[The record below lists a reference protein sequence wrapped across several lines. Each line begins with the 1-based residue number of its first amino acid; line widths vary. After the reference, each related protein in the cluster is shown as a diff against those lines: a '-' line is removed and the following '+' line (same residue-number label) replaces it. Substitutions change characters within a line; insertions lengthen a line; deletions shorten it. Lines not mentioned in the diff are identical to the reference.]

1 MKQKLP
7 ALFLYFLAALFMINI
22 IQAAFTELIFDEA
35 YYWYYAQNL
44 SWGYFDHPPMVAF
57 LIHTG
62 SLLFNGELGIRFMS
76 CLLGVGTFLLIWD
89 LIDDPKKKDFIP
101 HFFILMFSMT
111 LLNAYGFF
119 ILPDTPL
126 LFFTALFLWVYKK
139 FLKSPNYLIS
149 IALGLVLAA
158 LMYSKYQAFLV
169 IFFVFL
175 SNLKLA
181 RSKFAWLAVFVSLIC
196 YAPHFLWLYNNDFV
210 SIKYH
215 LFDRPNRPYEFMDF
229 TLGFFLNLIAIFG
242 LTFPWIYR
250 SLFRTKATDLFTRA
264 LMFVS
269 YGILLFFFAS
279 SFQRR
284 VQTQWIIIICIP
296 MAILT
301 YQYMLQNSSTRR
313 WIYRLGLVNIVLLLY
328 LRIGLVFEQLFPIVY
343 ETHGNK
349 NWVKKITTQIGDI
362 PVVFENSY
370 RMAPMFAYY
379 SGNPSYSL
387 NNVWYR
393 QNQYTI
399 DDSEEKVRG
408 QKVLYVSR
416 FLKQGDIDFTM
427 PDGTLFYGL
436 YIEPFESFRNLKVVF
451 DESPVSLSDS
461 ETIFTLHN
469 PYNIN
474 IALSKLQFG
483 VVYLDSY
490 KQTIEIKRIDVH
502 PLNESIQSLQPKA
515 DTKFEFKIPVS
526 NNKDAAF
533 LKIVISENELQWG
546 LNSENARIK

>member
-7 ALFLYFLAALFMINI
+7 ALFLYFLAALFLINI
-22 IQAAFTELIFDEA
+22 IQATFTELIFDEA
-35 YYWYYAQNL
+35 YYWYYAQNP

-57 LIHTG
+57 LIHLG

-76 CLLGVGTFLLIWD
+76 CLLGVGTFLLIWA

-101 HFFILMFSMT
+101 HFYILMFSMT

-139 FLKSPNYLIS
+139 FLNSPNYLIS
-149 IALGLVLAA
+149 IALGLVIAA
-158 LMYSKYQAFLV
+158 LMYSKYHAFLV
-169 IFFVFL
+169 IFLVFL

-229 TLGFFLNLIAIFG
+229 TLGFFLNLVAIFG

-250 SLFRTKATDLFTRA
+250 SLLRTKATDLFTRA

-301 YQYMLQNSSTRR
+301 YQYMLQNSSARR
-313 WIYRLGLVNIVLLLY
+313 WIYRMGLVNIVLLLY
-328 LRIGLVFEQLFPIVY
+328 LRIGLVFEPLFPVVY

-349 NWVKKITTQIGDI
+349 NWVKNITTQIGDI

-399 DDSEEKVRG
+399 DDSEEKIRG

-416 FLKQGDIDFTM
+416 FLKQRDIDFTM

-461 ETIFTLHN
+461 ETIFTIHN
-469 PYNIN
+469 PYSIN
-474 IALSKLQFG
+474 IALSKLQFA
-483 VVYLDSY
+483 VVYLDAY

-502 PLNESIQSLQPKA
+502 PLNESIQSLA
-515 DTKFEFKIPVS
+515 TKI
-526 NNKDAAF
+526 
-533 LKIVISENELQWG
+533 
-546 LNSENARIK
+546 

>member
-158 LMYSKYQAFLV
+158 LMYSKYHAFLV

>member
-7 ALFLYFLAALFMINI
+7 ALFLYFLAALFLINI
-22 IQAAFTELIFDEA
+22 IQATFTELIFDEA

-57 LIHTG
+57 LIHLG

-76 CLLGVGTFLLIWD
+76 CLLGVGTFLLIWA

-149 IALGLVLAA
+149 IVLGLVLAA
-158 LMYSKYQAFLV
+158 LMYSKYHAFLV
-169 IFFVFL
+169 IFLVFL

-196 YAPHFLWLYNNDFV
+196 YTPHFLWLYNNDFV

-215 LFDRPNRPYEFMDF
+215 LFERPNRPYEFMDF
-229 TLGFFLNLIAIFG
+229 TLGFFLNLVAIFG

-250 SLFRTKATDLFTRA
+250 SLFRTKAADLFIRA

-301 YQYMLQNSSTRR
+301 YQYMLQNPSTRR
-313 WIYRLGLVNIVLLLY
+313 WIYRLGLVNIVLLIY
-328 LRIGLVFEQLFPIVY
+328 LRIGLVFEPLFPVVY

-387 NNVWYR
+387 NNVRYR

-399 DDSEEKVRG
+399 DDSEEKIRG

-461 ETIFTLHN
+461 ETTFTIHN
-469 PYNIN
+469 PYSIN
-474 IALSKLQFG
+474 IALSKLQFA
-483 VVYLDSY
+483 VVYLDTY
-490 KQTIEIKRIDVH
+490 KRTIEIKRIEVH
-502 PLNESIQSLQPKA
+502 PLNESIQSLQPKS
-515 DTKFEFKIPVS
+515 DTKFEFKMPVS
-526 NNKDAAF
+526 NNKDAEF

-546 LNSENARIK
+546 LNSENTRIK